1 MIDIGQGDA
10 FLLNDGGDYYLFDVG
25 GPIYDNYD
33 SGEAILIPYL
43 KSLGVKDIKAVF
55 LTHEDSDHSGNIEI
69 LNNNFNI
76 ENILTSAQNTGSII
90 SYNPITIKK
99 DDRYKLKNGSVTCVF
114 EGTAGEENAESV
126 GYLIEIKGIKILTLG
141 DLPKEY
147 EDKLD
152 IKSDILKVSHHG
164 SKTST
169 SREFVERV
177 NPKVALI
184 SAGRNNRYG
193 HPTKEVLENLDGV
206 KIYNTQTDGL
216 VKIKF
221 EDEIKIEKY
230 LKGGYFR

>member
-1 MIDIGQGDA
+1 M
-10 FLLNDGGDYYLFDVG
+10 
-25 GPIYDNYD
+25 
-33 SGEAILIPYL
+33 
-43 KSLGVKDIKAVF
+43 
-55 LTHEDSDHSGNIEI
+55 
-69 LNNNFNI
+69 
-76 ENILTSAQNTGSII
+76 
-90 SYNPITIKK
+90 
-99 DDRYKLKNGSVTCVF
+99 
-114 EGTAGEENAESV
+114 
-126 GYLIEIKGIKILTLG
+126 G